1 MPRIYWDSC
10 VFIYR
15 VQAVDPWV
23 ERIRKQLDALAEY
36 RLCFTGLTRL
46 ECRVLPLRS
55 GDAGLL
61 ALYERVFASTEA
73 EEISFS
79 RPLFD
84 LAAELRASHQL
95 KTPDALHVAAAIVS
109 GCDEFWTNDGRIAQ
123 AVGGRIRIVT
133 PGHDS
138 L

>member
-23 ERIRKQLDALAEY
+23 ERIRTRLDALAEY

-46 ECRVLPLRS
+46 ECRVLPLRA
-55 GDAGLL
+55 GDAVLL
-61 ALYERVFASTEA
+61 ALYERVFASTQT

-84 LAAELRASHQL
+84 LAAELRASYRL
-95 KTPDALHVAAAIVS
+95 KTPDALHMAAAIVS
-109 GCDEFWTNDGRIAQ
+109 GCDEFWTNAGRLAQ
-123 AVGGRIRIVT
+123 AADGQIRVVTVGV
-133 PGHDS
+133 
-138 L
+138 